1 MNTLKLN
8 IMEKMIAG
16 KTIAVNEEG
25 YLTDFNQ
32 WDKQVAEEIAQENKI
47 VLSEKHWKVID
58 YLQGEHKNQSPL
70 SIRKIGKSNV
80 VDIKEFYELFPNG
93 PLKIST
99 KIAGIPKPASCL

>member
-1 MNTLKLN
+1 
-8 IMEKMIAG
+8 MIAG
-16 KTIAVNEEG
+16 KNIAVNEEG
-25 YLTDFNQ
+25 YLTDFSQ
-32 WDKQVAEEIAQENKI
+32 WDKAVAEEIAKENE
-47 VLSEKHWKVID
+47 VALTPRHWEVIS
-58 YLQGEHKNQSPL
+58 YLQGEHKNQTPL